1 MEISVLMSTYKE
13 KAELLRES
21 IESILNQTYK
31 EFEFII
37 ILDNPENVEHI
48 RIINEYVQCDSRIKF
63 YINKKNLG
71 LTATLNKALSLA
83 QGKYIC
89 RMDADD
95 ISMPN
100 RLDLQMKYLI
110 QYDYDLI
117 GGLSNMVDEEGNTI
131 YSIKKVPTDFKKI
144 KKCIQYNQVISHPT
158 WFAKKEVFDTLGG
171 YREIPRLWAN
181 SSSTPSC
188 LASA

>member
-63 YINKKNLG
+63 YINKK
-71 LTATLNKALSLA
+71 
-83 QGKYIC
+83 I
-89 RMDADD
+89 
-95 ISMPN
+95 
-100 RLDLQMKYLI
+100 
-110 QYDYDLI
+110 
-117 GGLSNMVDEEGNTI
+117 
-131 YSIKKVPTDFKKI
+131 
-144 KKCIQYNQVISHPT
+144 
-158 WFAKKEVFDTLGG
+158 
-171 YREIPRLWAN
+171 
-181 SSSTPSC
+181 
-188 LASA
+188 